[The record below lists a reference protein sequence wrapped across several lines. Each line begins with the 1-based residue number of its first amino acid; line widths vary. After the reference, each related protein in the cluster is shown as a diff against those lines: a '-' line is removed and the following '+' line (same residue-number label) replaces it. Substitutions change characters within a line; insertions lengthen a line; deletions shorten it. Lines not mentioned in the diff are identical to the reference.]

1 MIGLACGDGGTPED
15 GFADAAEVQA
25 FDQAIDPLAL
35 AHEDDPVAAIVQM
48 VQAFQNRAIAI
59 TWVSHIN

>member
-1 MIGLACGDGGTPED
+1 MIGLIGGDGGTPED
-15 GFADAAEVQA
+15 GFTDAAEVQA
-25 FDQAIDPLAL
+25 LDQAIDPLAL
-35 AHEDDPVAAIVQM
+35 THEDDPVAAIVQM

>member
-1 MIGLACGDGGTPED
+1 
-15 GFADAAEVQA
+15 VQA
-25 FDQAIDPLAL
+25 LDQAIDPLAL